1 MTPISVEELCRL
13 LACDDVAGASN
24 ALVTGIAVDH
34 REVQP
39 QDAFVAFVG
48 QRVNGHQFVEDAFS
62 RGASVA
68 IVTENVKAAGGSILR
83 VPDALLAVQMMAE
96 HERQQ
101 FSGPVVGITG
111 SNGKTTT
118 KEMVAAVLGAM
129 GDCLF
134 TPANRNNELG
144 LPLTILQRQARH
156 RSIVL
161 EMGMRGF
168 GQIQRL
174 CEIAQPTIGV
184 ITNIGYSHIELLG
197 SQEGIARAK
206 GELLEAL
213 PEHGRGILNRD
224 DPWLCR
230 IASKSRAPITWY
242 GFAKDA
248 DVRAD
253 GVTWAEDGM
262 HFRVHWRNEERSFHI
277 PTFGVHNVANA
288 LAAIA
293 VGLTVGLSLAD
304 MVAPLA
310 RVEASSGRLRI
321 LKGTRLTVIDDCYN
335 ASPSS
340 MQASLEVLQ
349 HIAPPGQ
356 RVAIL
361 GDMYELGDHAESGH
375 KEVGEAVGRLGVDRL
390 LAVGKMARWMAEAA
404 TAAGVPHVLHIP
416 TVEGALSA
424 LPSFLPE
431 EATVLVKASRGM
443 QLERMV
449 AVLSPEMHT

>member
-24 ALVTGIAVDH
+24 AVVISVTVDH
-34 REVQP
+34 REVQY

-68 IVTENVKAAGGSILR
+68 IVTEDVKGTGGSVLR
-83 VPDALLAVQMMAE
+83 VRDALSAVQTMAE
-96 HERQQ
+96 HERKQ

-168 GQIQRL
+168 GQIMRL
-174 CEIAQPTIGV
+174 CEIAKPNIGV

-213 PEHGRGILNRD
+213 PVHGTGILNRD
-224 DPWLCR
+224 DPWLRR
-230 IASKSRAPITWY
+230 IASKSPAPITWY
-242 GFAKDA
+242 GFADDA

-253 GVTWAEDGM
+253 DVRWSQDGM
-262 HFRVHWRNEERSFHI
+262 HFRVHWRNEEQSFHI

-293 VGLTVGLSLAD
+293 VGLTVGLKLDD

-310 RVEASSGRLRI
+310 CVEASTGRLRI
-321 LKGTRLTVIDDCYN
+321 LKGPRLTVIDDCYN

-340 MQASLEVLQ
+340 MRASLEVL
-349 HIAPPGQ
+349 HHVAPPGQ
-356 RVAIL
+356 RIAVL
-361 GDMYELGDHAESGH
+361 GDMYELGDHAASGH
-375 KEVGEAVGRLGVDRL
+375 KEVGEVAGKFGVDRL
-390 LAVGKMARWMAEAA
+390 LAVGQMANWIADAA
-404 TAAGVPHVLHIP
+404 TSAACR
-416 TVEGALSA
+416 T
-424 LPSFLPE
+424 FC
-431 EATVLVKASRGM
+431 TYR
-443 QLERMV
+443 R
-449 AVLSPEMHT
+449 